1 VTADNKVQQA
11 KAFVEGRLHT
21 AAGEKRCG
29 CGPCAHWV
37 AIAARRAGIRRE
49 QLEAALAPPA
59 RAERPQRRRPSP
71 TGVRICDSATIRVR
85 GRQAEHGEGLA
96 ALLDRLHRLQ

>member
-1 VTADNKVQQA
+1 MTADNKVQQA
-11 KAFVEGRLHT
+11 KAFVEGRIHT

-37 AIAARRAGIRRE
+37 AVAARRAGIPRE
-49 QLEAALAPPA
+49 QLEAALPPAA
-59 RAERPQRRRPSP
+59 RAERPQRRRPSR

-85 GRQAEHGEGLA
+85 GGRAEYGEGVA
-96 ALLDRLHRLQ
+96 ALLDRLHRLR